1 MQLSRS
7 APPAKLRN
15 TRHGRFALHF
25 YYTTD
30 NKTKR
35 SFQGSAPQGMKSP
48 SATSQYQESKSI
60 HEQKEIPGKEEN
72 KKMQVT
78 DKGQLLS
85 SEKSIVSNILAP
97 E

>member
-1 MQLSRS
+1 
-7 APPAKLRN
+7 
-15 TRHGRFALHF
+15 
-25 YYTTD
+25 
-30 NKTKR
+30 
-35 SFQGSAPQGMKSP
+35 MKSP